1 MNKKVRDVKHAIVQ
15 KVCVWGGGDISD
27 YPELQLFDFSIST
40 THTHTHAH
48 STVRPSKTQLLDK
61 LIIYTVRDPQAWGPW
76 NAEYVE
82 ATRDINIGQTS
93 MKQMTKCTEHSD

>member
-15 KVCVWGGGDISD
+15 KVCVWGGGGVIS
-27 YPELQLFDFSIST
+27 QIIFDFSIST

-48 STVRPSKTQLLDK
+48 STVWPSKTQLLDK

>member
-1 MNKKVRDVKHAIVQ
+1 M
-15 KVCVWGGGDISD
+15 WGGGGAGGLGRVVSQIIFDF
-27 YPELQLFDFSIST
+27 ELQLFDFSIST

-48 STVRPSKTQLLDK
+48 STVWPSKTQLLDK
-61 LIIYTVRDPQAWGPW
+61 LIINTVRDPQAWGPW

>member
-15 KVCVWGGGDISD
+15 KVCGGGGGVIS
-27 YPELQLFDFSIST
+27 QIIFDFSIST

-48 STVRPSKTQLLDK
+48 STVWPSKTQLLDK